1 VGLEDTFQSLPEAY
15 QSVFENTG
23 TAMIVVDDDMKILL
37 ANSELER
44 ITGYS
49 RQELE
54 GLRLW
59 TDFICA
65 EDLERMK
72 EYHLLRRADGEGIPS
87 SYTFC
92 FMDRG
97 GRRRDVSIS
106 VNMLPGTRRSIA
118 SLIDISYLKQAEREL
133 KESEQRYRVL
143 VEDMP
148 ALICRFRSDGTLTF
162 VNKAYCNYFDRSAA
176 ELVGY
181 NFFHFIPEEER
192 ETVRRHFQ
200 SLTPSHPLD
209 TYEHKVVDRNGEL
222 RWQQWTDRA
231 LFSAEGELI
240 EFQSLG
246 QDITARRK
254 AEEEKERIQGQ
265 LQQALRM
272 EAVGRL
278 TTGFAHDCNNIL
290 TVITGF
296 GDMLLNRAGP
306 GHEFRAALEAI
317 MGAAG
322 RGEALTKKLLA
333 FSRRQVLQP
342 ELLDI
347 NELIGDAQEMLHQ
360 LLGADIELQVVPGK
374 GLPAV
379 KVDRVQIEQ
388 VILNLA
394 INARDA
400 MPSGGMLRIA
410 TGISG
415 NGGEYQE
422 QADENLTGL
431 YVTIDISDTGTGM
444 TGETLAHIFEPFYTT
459 KETGKGTGLGL
470 STAYGIIK
478 QSGGSIQAE
487 SSPGKGTRFRVQLPA
502 CPGSPA
508 PAPTRN
514 GEEEPAAGSGT
525 VLVVEDD
532 ANVRALLE
540 NLLQRGGYA
549 VMAAGNGS
557 EALALLQGRPGSID
571 LLVADLVM
579 PGMNGRE
586 LAEKLRSAQPGVKI
600 LFISGYPPD
609 SVSLREPQSDNSSF
623 LPKPFSAEVFLK
635 SVREL
640 LDKDTR
646 RQNT

>member
-1 VGLEDTFQSLPEAY
+1 MGLEDTFQSLPEAY
-15 QSVFENTG
+15 QAVFENTG
-23 TAMIVVDDDMKILL
+23 TAMIVVNEDMKILL

-49 RQELE
+49 KQELE
-54 GLRLW
+54 GRRLW

-72 EYHLLRRADGEGIPS
+72 EYHLRRRAGREDIPS

-92 FMDRG
+92 FVDRQ

-106 VNMLPGTRRSIA
+106 VTILPGTRSSIA

-162 VNKAYCNYFDRSAA
+162 VNQAYCSYFGRTAE
-176 ELVGY
+176 ELVNY
-181 NFFHFIPEEER
+181 NFFHFIPEKER
-192 ETVRRHFQ
+192 EQVRRHYQ
-200 SLTPSHPLD
+200 SLTPTHPLAN
-209 TYEHKVVDRNGEL
+209 YEHKVVDRHGEL

-231 LFSAEGELI
+231 IFSAEGELI

-246 QDITARRK
+246 QDITARRQ
-254 AEEEKERIQGQ
+254 AEEEKERIRGQ

-272 EAVGRL
+272 ETVGRL
-278 TTGFAHDCNNIL
+278 TAGFAHDCNNIL

-296 GDMLLNRAGP
+296 GDMLLNRTGP

-317 MGAAG
+317 IGAAG

-333 FSRRQVLQP
+333 FSRRQVMQA

-347 NELIGDAQEMLHQ
+347 NELIGAAQEMLHR
-360 LLGADIELQVVPGK
+360 LLGEDVELQFVPGED
-374 GLPAV
+374 LPAV

-388 VILNLA
+388 VIINLA

-400 MPSGGMLRIA
+400 MPSGGMLSIT
-410 TGISG
+410 TGTSKDDG
-415 NGGEYQE
+415 KHREQE
-422 QADENLTGL
+422 DENLAGL
-431 YVTIDISDTGTGM
+431 YVTIDIRDTGTGM
-444 TGETLAHIFEPFYTT
+444 TGEILSHIFEPFYTT

-478 QSGGSIQAE
+478 QSGGSIHAE
-487 SSPGKGTRFRVQLPA
+487 SSPGKGTWFRVQLPA
-502 CPGSPA
+502 SPGRPA
-508 PAPTRN
+508 PAKIRG
-514 GEEEPAAGSGT
+514 GEEKPVAGSGT

-532 ANVRALLE
+532 ANVRSLLE
-540 NLLQRGGYA
+540 NLLQRCGYT
-549 VMAAGNGS
+549 VMGAGSGS
-557 EALALLQGRPGSID
+557 EALALLQGRSGEID

-586 LAEKLRSAQPGVKI
+586 LAEKLRSSQPEVKV
-600 LFISGYPPD
+600 LYISGYSPE
-609 SVSLREPQSDNSSF
+609 SVSLRKSDSDAISF
-623 LPKPFSAEVFLK
+623 LPKPFRAEVFLK
-635 SVREL
+635 RVREL
-640 LDKDTR
+640 L
-646 RQNT
+646 